1 MKHAHMSIMVTLV
14 LIVTL
19 LGATSASAAWLTH
32 VNNWLVSN
40 SQITDPDL
48 SWPSGNY
55 AAISTGG
62 HTLKKLEMGIGYVS
76 ATAITVTGGAT
87 PLACT
92 GLSGVADAG
101 STEGYVTMDSSAAD
115 VMLFAVQMPQ
125 TAIITGAAG
134 DLVLEFDVDESGT
147 DTTMVLAVTIYDGD
161 STGAIAS
168 DSISIDTG
176 TARGWVGLQT
186 YSGGLGALATVTV
199 NDRFYIK
206 VAPQD
211 ATDVCNIYGVRL
223 KYRAGLEVTE

>member
-14 LIVTL
+14 LIATL

-32 VNNWLVSN
+32 VNNWWVSN
-40 SQITDPDL
+40 SQITDPEL

-62 HTLKKLEMGIGYVS
+62 HTLKKIEMGIGYVS
-76 ATAITVTGGAT
+76 ASAITVTGAT

-101 STEGYVTMDSSAAD
+101 ATEGYVTMDSSAD
-115 VMLFAVQMPQ
+115 VLLFAVQMPP
-125 TAIITGAAG
+125 TSVVTGAAG
-134 DLVLEFDVDESGT
+134 DLVFEFDVDENGT
-147 DTTMVLAVTIYDGD
+147 DTTMVLTVTIYDGD
-161 STGAIAS
+161 STTAIAS
-168 DSISIDTG
+168 DSVSIDTG
-176 TARGWVGLQT
+176 TARGWFGLQT
-186 YSGGLGALATVTV
+186 YAGGLGALSTVTV

-206 VAPQD
+206 VAPQG
-211 ATDVCNIYGVRL
+211 ATDVCNIYGVRM